1 MKVSLNLNNLIID
14 HNYYGGNQDWYNSY
28 IKRLAG
34 CGPTTA
40 STITMYE
47 LNKNNY
53 KEYTKEEFIILMQ
66 ELWNYIT
73 PGMRGVD
80 TVSKYKDGYDK
91 YLKTSNLEL
100 SKSKILILEDS
111 SIDEVE
117 DYLIEAIN
125 SDHPVAF
132 LNLNNGSENQIDSWH
147 WTTIVSIEK
156 NDTDIYV
163 NVCDE
168 GLLKKVNLSNWIKT
182 SNNGSFI
189 YYYK

>member
-1 MKVSLNLNNLIID
+1 
-14 HNYYGGNQDWYNSY
+14 
-28 IKRLAG
+28 
-34 CGPTTA
+34 
-40 STITMYE
+40 
-47 LNKNNY
+47 
-53 KEYTKEEFIILMQ
+53 
-66 ELWNYIT
+66 
-73 PGMRGVD
+73 MRGVD

-117 DYLIEAIN
+117 DYLVEAIN
-125 SDHPVAF
+125 SDYPVAF

-156 NDTDIYV
+156 EDSDIYV

>member
-1 MKVSLNLNNLIID
+1 
-14 HNYYGGNQDWYNSY
+14 
-28 IKRLAG
+28 
-34 CGPTTA
+34 
-40 STITMYE
+40 
-47 LNKNNY
+47 
-53 KEYTKEEFIILMQ
+53 MQ

-117 DYLIEAIN
+117 DYLVEAIN
-125 SDHPVAF
+125 SDYPVAF

-156 NDTDIYV
+156 EDSDIYV